1 MYSSLSLKPHQIKYS
16 VLDRSIINST
26 CSPSYRSDA
35 CDSETDEVVLHTV
48 KAYFSPLMENGRMSN
63 PEGVIV

>member
-1 MYSSLSLKPHQIKYS
+1 MYSSLSLKPPSKYR
-16 VLDRSIINST
+16 VLTLSMINST

-35 CDSETDEVVLHTV
+35 SDSATDEVMLHTV
-48 KAYFSPLMENGRMSN
+48 KGYFSPLMENGRMSN